1 MIFPR
6 SRGGGNAGRISGCCI
21 AIVLLTGALGL
32 YGCASP
38 PRIPANIVLRDVHN
52 NGYTLAFDSRS
63 ETLAS
68 GGSEGRIRLWRLQD
82 GKELSGWKAH
92 TDSLQGL
99 VFLDHD
105 RELLSAAYDGSLARW
120 TRDGTLLKRLNTPA
134 PVTSMAADEAANL
147 VVTGHSDGHVRLW
160 RLADL
165 SLWHDLHPHR
175 GAVRAVAYHA
185 ATHQLASSGTDGR
198 VFYWRGREEPRPLPS
213 PPTDAQDLAFAPDGT
228 FLMGSGWF
236 NLFRWQLD
244 NATLQVLPTA
254 HHGIV
259 KSISFSRDGRTLA
272 SIGRQTDSA
281 VYLLDSRTGTVLKRF
296 QPHELCGSFV
306 RLSPDGR
313 YLASTSDDASVYIW
327 DLQHPLP
334 ERTFFAK

>member
-1 MIFPR
+1 MKLKAIFSR
-6 SRGGGNAGRISGCCI
+6 SRGGGNAECRCDWRIFI
-21 AIVLLTGALGL
+21 MLLTGALGL
-32 YGCASP
+32 STCASP
-38 PRIPANIVLRDVHN
+38 PRLPANVILRDAHN

-68 GGSEGRIRLWRLQD
+68 GGSEGRIRLWHLPD
-82 GKELSGWKAH
+82 GM
-92 TDSLQGL
+92 DSLQGL

-105 RELLSAAYDGSLARW
+105 RELLSTAYDGTLARW
-120 TRDGTLLKRLNTPA
+120 TRDGTLLKRVKTPA
-134 PVTSMAADEAANL
+134 PVTSMAANEAADL
-147 VVTGHSDGHVRLW
+147 VVTGHSDGNVRLW

-165 SLWHDLHPHR
+165 SLIQDLHPHH
-175 GAVRAVAYHA
+175 GKVRAVAFHA
-185 ATHQLASSGTDGR
+185 ATNQLASSGTDGS
-198 VFYWRGREEPRPLPS
+198 VFYWRVHEEPRPLPS
-213 PPTDAQDLAFAPDGT
+213 PPTDAQDLEFAPDGRI
-228 FLMGSGWF
+228 LMGSGWF

-244 NATLQVLPTA
+244 NGTLQILPTP

-281 VYLLDSRTGTVLKRF
+281 VYLLDARTGVVLKRF

-313 YLASTSDDASVYIW
+313 YLASTSDDASIYIW

-334 ERTFFAK
+334 ERTFFAE

>member
-1 MIFPR
+1 VIFPR
-6 SRGGGNAGRISGCCI
+6 SSRGGNAECNRGSRIGI
-21 AIVLLTGALGL
+21 ALLTGALGL

-38 PRIPANIVLRDVHN
+38 PRIPANIVLQDAHN

-68 GGSEGRIRLWRLQD
+68 GGSEGRVRLWRLPD

-105 RELLSAAYDGSLARW
+105 RELLSAAYDGTLARW

-134 PVTSMAADEAANL
+134 PVTSMAADEATNI

-165 SLWHDLHPHR
+165 SLAHDLHPHH

-185 ATHQLASSGTDGR
+185 ATNQLASSGTDGR
-198 VFYWRGREEPRPLPS
+198 VFYWRGREEPRLLPS
-213 PPTDAQDLAFAPDGT
+213 PPTDAQDLAFAPDGAI
-228 FLMGSGWF
+228 LMGSGWF

-244 NATLQVLPTA
+244 NGGLQVLPTA
-254 HHGIV
+254 HHGII
-259 KSISFSRDGRTLA
+259 KSISFSRDGLTLA

-281 VYLLDSRTGTVLKRF
+281 VYLLDARTGTVLKRF

-306 RLSPDGR
+306 RFSPDGR

>member
-6 SRGGGNAGRISGCCI
+6 SSRGGNAERNRGWRIG
-21 AIVLLTGALGL
+21 IVLLTGVLGL
-32 YGCASP
+32 SGCASP
-38 PRIPANIVLRDVHN
+38 PRIPANIVLRDAHN

-63 ETLAS
+63 ETLAT
-68 GGSEGRIRLWRLQD
+68 GGSEGRIRLWRLPD
-82 GKELSGWKAH
+82 GKELFGWKAH

-105 RELLSAAYDGSLARW
+105 RELLSAAYDGTLARW
-120 TRDGTLLKRLNTPA
+120 TRDGTLLKRVSTPA

-165 SLWHDLHPHR
+165 SLAHDLHPHR

-185 ATHQLASSGTDGR
+185 ATNQLASSGTDGR

-236 NLFRWQLD
+236 NLFRWRPD
-244 NATLQVLPTA
+244 NGGLQVLPTA

-281 VYLLDSRTGTVLKRF
+281 VYLLDARTGAVLKHF

-327 DLQHPLP
+327 DLQYPLP

>member
-1 MIFPR
+1 VIFPR
-6 SRGGGNAGRISGCCI
+6 SRGGGNAGRICGCYI
-21 AIVLLTGALGL
+21 GIVLLTGALGL

-38 PRIPANIVLRDVHN
+38 PRIPANIILRDVHN

-68 GGSEGRIRLWRLQD
+68 GGSEGRIRLWRLPD

-185 ATHQLASSGTDGR
+185 ATNQLASSGTDGR

-244 NATLQVLPTA
+244 NETLQVLPTP

-281 VYLLDSRTGTVLKRF
+281 VYLLDARTGVVLKRF
-296 QPHELCGSFV
+296 QSHELCGSFV

-334 ERTFFAK
+334 EQTFFSK

>member
-6 SRGGGNAGRISGCCI
+6 SRDGGNAEVHGGRH
-21 AIVLLTGALGL
+21 IVILLLTGVLGL
-32 YGCASP
+32 YACAAP
-38 PRIPANIVLRDVHN
+38 PRQPANVVLRDVHN

-68 GGSEGRIRLWRLQD
+68 GGSEGRIRLWRLPD

-99 VFLDHD
+99 VFLRHD
-105 RELLSAAYDGSLARW
+105 SELLSAAYDGTLARW

-134 PVTSMAADEAANL
+134 AITSMAADEASDL
-147 VVTGHSDGHVRLW
+147 VVTGHGDGHVRLW

-165 SLWHDLHPHR
+165 SLTRDLYLHR
-175 GAVRAVAYHA
+175 GEVRAVALHA
-185 ATHQLASSGTDGR
+185 ATRQIASSGTDGH
-198 VFYWRGREEPRPLPS
+198 VLYWRGSEEPRPLPS
-213 PPTDAQDLAFAPDGT
+213 PPTDAWDLAFAPDGT
-228 FLMGSGWF
+228 ILMGGGWF
-236 NLFRWQLD
+236 KLFRWRLD
-244 NATLQVLPTA
+244 NGSLQVLPTA

-259 KSISFSRDGRTLA
+259 KSISFSRDGRALA

-281 VYLLDSRTGTVLKRF
+281 VYMLDAGTGAVLKRF
-296 QPHELCGSFV
+296 QPHELCGTFV

-327 DLQHPLP
+327 DLRHPLP